1 MRGLR
6 SIPTRDAIVSHA
18 RGCQRAVN
26 AMLRSSSGV
35 PIWGNTTGTAWSATA
50 IIHTD
55 DYIIPNFKLGGYYPE
70 KLNLPKNYDHININ
84 YIKNDS

>member
-1 MRGLR
+1 MLINPGAMRRSVRAWCVRGLR

-35 PIWGNTTGTAWSATA
+35 PIWGNTREQHGAPQRLYTLM
-50 IIHTD
+50 IILFRT
-55 DYIIPNFKLGGYYPE
+55 L
-70 KLNLPKNYDHININ
+70 
-84 YIKNDS
+84 S